1 MVATRSRTSA
11 IFCTLDSRA
20 VEGIILEAPLLDLEA
35 GVELTATELAGVC
48 VLIIEEGLAIVRA
61 DRQLGSARGIVT
73 CHAGAGRL
81 VLPPAEGEVI
91 RTLARTRATLLTT
104 DVRDRLFA
112 IPSAAVVLFDALAA
126 TLRQKH
132 ETIATLASVHHVD
145 RVRAK
150 LIQLARD
157 HGRVGRDGVRLDF
170 PLTHELLGEMVASAR
185 ETVTRAVDELEE
197 EGFVVRRGRSY
208 RLNIDPDVLAAP

>member
-1 MVATRSRTSA
+1 MVATRSRASA
-11 IFCTLDSRA
+11 IFCTLGSRA
-20 VEGIILEAPLLDLEA
+20 VDEILLEAPLLDLDA
-35 GVELTATELAGVC
+35 GVELTAREFTGICL
-48 VLIIEEGLAIVRA
+48 LIVEEGLAIVRA
-61 DRQLGSARGIVT
+61 DQQVGSARGIVT

-81 VLPPAEGEVI
+81 VLPPAEGEVV
-91 RTLARTRATLLTT
+91 RTLAPTRATLLTT

-132 ETIATLASVHHVD
+132 ETIATLGSIHHVD

-157 HGRVGRDGVRLDF
+157 HGRVGRNGVRLDF
-170 PLTHELLGEMVASAR
+170 PLTHELLGEMVGSAR
-185 ETVTRAVDELEE
+185 ETVTRALDELQE
-197 EGFVVRRGRSY
+197 EGFIVRRGRSY
-208 RLNIDPDVLAAP
+208 RLNIDPDVLATP